1 MRRGDDARI
10 LVGEQFGLGF
20 DVAGQQDWIGS
31 QEITHRCHKFYS
43 AVSPRMTKLQLM
55 PNPPEPDRGTPPG
68 EDPTGEHVDEATEA
82 YPLVPPDPETETVV
96 INPDPDNQDEGD
108 PAGQQPERR
117 FTAPGFDSKE
127 TAIIHTAPE
136 PATEVFSTSP
146 SQPGPPGQP
155 PMPPLPP
162 KSAAPQAIPG
172 RDGNKPRS
180 TSRSFNWGWV
190 LAITVIVLALAAI
203 AILGTVLLTRGKHS
217 HVSQEDLVRQSIH
230 AFDTAVQRGDLTQLR
245 SITCGT
251 TRDGYVDY
259 DERAWSETYQRVS
272 AAKQYPVIA
281 SIDQIVV
288 NGQHAEANVTT
299 FMAYDPQVR
308 STRSLDLQ
316 YRDDQWKICQSP
328 SG

>member
-1 MRRGDDARI
+1 
-10 LVGEQFGLGF
+10 
-20 DVAGQQDWIGS
+20 
-31 QEITHRCHKFYS
+31 
-43 AVSPRMTKLQLM
+43 M
-55 PNPPEPDRGTPPG
+55 PNPPEPDRGTPTG
-68 EDPTGEHVDEATEA
+68 EDPTAEQADDATDA
-82 YPLVPPDPETETVV
+82 HPLIPPDPETETVV
-96 INPDPDNQDEGD
+96 IDKPDPGDGPASNPDD
-108 PAGQQPERR
+108 QQRERR
-117 FTAPGFDSKE
+117 FTAPGFDAKE
-127 TAIIHTAPE
+127 TAVIHTTPE
-136 PATEVFSTSP
+136 PATEVFSTSG
-146 SQPGPPGQP
+146 QPGPAGQP
-155 PMPPLPP
+155 PMPPKP
-162 KSAAPQAIPG
+162 AVPQSIPG
-172 RDGNKPRS
+172 RDGVKPRS
-180 TSRSFNWGWV
+180 AVRNFNWGWV

-259 DERAWSETYQRVS
+259 DERSWNETYQRVS

-316 YRDDQWKICQSP
+316 YRDDQWKICQSA

>member
-1 MRRGDDARI
+1 
-10 LVGEQFGLGF
+10 
-20 DVAGQQDWIGS
+20 
-31 QEITHRCHKFYS
+31 
-43 AVSPRMTKLQLM
+43 M
-55 PNPPEPDRGTPPG
+55 PNPPEPDRGNPPG
-68 EDPTGEHVDEATEA
+68 EDPTTEQTDEATEA

-96 INPDPDNQDEGD
+96 IDKPDLGNDPEANPDH
-108 PAGQQPERR
+108 QQGERR

-127 TAIIHTAPE
+127 TAIIQTAAE
-136 PATEVFSTSP
+136 PATEVFATTP
-146 SQPGPPGQP
+146 GQPGPPGLP
-155 PMPPLPP
+155 PMPP
-162 KSAAPQAIPG
+162 KSAVPQSIPG
-172 RDGNKPRS
+172 RDGPRPRS
-180 TSRSFNWGWV
+180 AARNFNWGWV

-217 HVSQEDLVRQSIH
+217 HVSQEDMVRQSIH

-259 DERAWSETYQRVS
+259 DEHSWSETYQRVS

-288 NGQHAEANVTT
+288 NGQHAEANITT

>member
-1 MRRGDDARI
+1 
-10 LVGEQFGLGF
+10 
-20 DVAGQQDWIGS
+20 
-31 QEITHRCHKFYS
+31 
-43 AVSPRMTKLQLM
+43 M
-55 PNPPEPDRGTPPG
+55 PNPPEPDRGTPREPG
-68 EDPTGEHVDEATEA
+68 AEAAAVPDEEQVDEATEA

-96 INPDPDNQDEGD
+96 IDKPDLGTAPEAD
-108 PAGQQPERR
+108 PEGQQRERR

-127 TAIIHTAPE
+127 TAIIATTPD
-136 PATEVFSTSP
+136 PATEVFSTTP
-146 SQPGPPGQP
+146 GQPGPPGQP
-155 PMPPLPP
+155 PMPPKP
-162 KSAAPQAIPG
+162 AVPQSIPG

-180 TSRSFNWGWV
+180 PSRNFNWGWV

-203 AILGTVLLTRGKHS
+203 AILGTVLLTRGKHTK
-217 HVSQEDLVRQSIH
+217 VSQEDQVRQSIH
-230 AFDTAVQRGDLTQLR
+230 SFDTAVQRGDLTELR

-259 DERAWSETYQRVS
+259 DEHSWTETYQRVS

-288 NGQHAEANVTT
+288 NGQHAEANITT
-299 FMAYDPQVR
+299 FMDYDPQVR